1 MSTIRGQGRPTRKT
15 AGGVGDIYIDTASG
29 VRYKCTNAYGVNG
42 EYDYQWKVEKAFGKK
57 EEPVKETKVEEVKP
71 AVKESQPAVQE
82 EKVEPD
88 KKPAEEVKPAPKKNK
103 TQKKAEKPVETTEAT
118 PQRTNYAAAYKAK
131 TEQ

>member
-29 VRYKCTNAYGVNG
+29 IRYKCTNAYGVNG

-57 EEPVKETKVEEVKP
+57 EEPVKETKVEEVKT
-71 AVKESQPAVQE
+71 AVQE
-82 EKVEPD
+82 ESVVTDE
-88 KKPAEEVKPAPKKNK
+88 KPAEEVKPASKKK
-103 TQKKAEKPVETTEAT
+103 TQKKDEKAVETKEAT

-131 TEQ
+131 TE